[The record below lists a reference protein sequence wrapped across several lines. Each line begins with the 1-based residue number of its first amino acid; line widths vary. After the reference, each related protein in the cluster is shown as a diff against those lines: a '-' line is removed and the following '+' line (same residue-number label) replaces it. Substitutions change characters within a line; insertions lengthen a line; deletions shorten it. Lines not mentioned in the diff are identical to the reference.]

1 MAATTSLGIV
11 RTPESPGT
19 SAPTLGPTLQQFAEA
34 ASMSDGLSVSALA
47 PIAQLEVR
55 TRNTIYRITTFGGGD
70 GRILI
75 EGGRFFPVQSEV
87 RLNGGTL
94 GGSLLKVGWIGCG
107 FCMELVHE
115 GQRIT
120 TTRVRE
126 IRRIEPLAASV
137 H

>member
-1 MAATTSLGIV
+1 MLLARRA
-11 RTPESPGT
+11 
-19 SAPTLGPTLQQFAEA
+19 
-34 ASMSDGLSVSALA
+34 ALA

>member
-1 MAATTSLGIV
+1 MASMAGTTALNIV
-11 RTPESPGT
+11 RAPDTPAT
-19 SAPTLGPTLQQFAEA
+19 AVGPTLQQFADA
-34 ASMSDGLSVSALA
+34 AAASDGLSILALA
-47 PIAQLEVR
+47 PIAELEVR
-55 TRNTIYRITTFGGGD
+55 TRNTIYRITTMGGGD

-75 EGGRFFPVQSEV
+75 QGGRFFPVQSEA

-107 FCMELVHE
+107 FCMELMHD

-126 IRRIEPLAASV
+126 IRRTESASPSL

>member
-1 MAATTSLGIV
+1 MAATTAIHHLDEPVTAV
-11 RTPESPGT
+11 RS
-19 SAPTLGPTLQQFAEA
+19 TLQQFAVAA
-34 ASMSDGLSVSALA
+34 ASSDGVLLGGLDA
-47 PIAQLEVR
+47 IDQIEVR
-55 TRNTIYRITTFGGGD
+55 TRNTVYHITVLAGPD
-70 GRILI
+70 ARVLI
-75 EGGRFFPVQSEV
+75 QGGRYFPVQSEV
-87 RLNGGTL
+87 RVNGSTL

-126 IRRIEPLAASV
+126 IRRVDTPAPAL